1 MEAKR
6 GEIKYYHES
15 GDIWKVKVLNVRK
28 QNYGNT
34 DGREYYLKILE
45 VVDSNAE
52 NPPKEG
58 LKFSAWKAEDSRGY
72 AGWHLLDR

>member
-34 DGREYYLKILE
+34 GGREYYLRLLE
-45 VVDSNAE
+45 VVDTNGR

-58 LKFSAWKAEDSRGY
+58 TKFSVWKAEDSGGY